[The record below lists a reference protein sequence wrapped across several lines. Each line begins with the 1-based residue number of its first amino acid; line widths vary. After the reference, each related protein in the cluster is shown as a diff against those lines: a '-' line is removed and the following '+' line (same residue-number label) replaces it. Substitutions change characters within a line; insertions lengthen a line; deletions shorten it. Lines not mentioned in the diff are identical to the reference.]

1 MDNNITALQ
10 GLYVALG
17 GTLADVANITTIP
30 EMINAI
36 ATVVP
41 SGAGASLP
49 AVTDADNG
57 KLLTVVDGEWAKADA
72 PKELPDVTTADNG
85 SVLKVVS
92 GAWDKATS

>member
-17 GTLADVANITTIP
+17 GDISDVENITTIP

-41 SGAGASLP
+41 TSASLLP
-49 AVTDADNG
+49 EVTADDDG
-57 KLLTVVDGEWAKADA
+57 KVLTVVDGAWAAA
-72 PKELPDVTTADNG
+72 EA
-85 SVLKVVS
+85 
-92 GAWDKATS
+92 

>member
-17 GTLADVANITTIP
+17 GDISDVENITTIP

-41 SGAGASLP
+41 TGASLLP
-49 AVTDADNG
+49 EVTAADDG
-57 KLLTVVDGEWAKADA
+57 KVLTVVDGAWAAA
-72 PKELPDVTTADNG
+72 EA
-85 SVLKVVS
+85 
-92 GAWDKATS
+92 